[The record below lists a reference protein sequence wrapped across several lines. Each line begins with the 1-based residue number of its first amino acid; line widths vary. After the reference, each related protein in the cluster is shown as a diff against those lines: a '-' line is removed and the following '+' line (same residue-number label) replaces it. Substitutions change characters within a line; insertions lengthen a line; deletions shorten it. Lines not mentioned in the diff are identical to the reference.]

1 MAATQY
7 ATSTDFGKYGLPAG
21 ALDGF
26 AGDIN
31 DLLKKASGKVDGYL
45 RGRYSCPLASPYPD
59 EIVEAV
65 CVIAAHSLLNVRGF
79 DPNSD
84 SDMAVRQRYE
94 DLCGRPMQPGW
105 LERIAQGRI
114 TLDTTADTTTGTQE
128 GAPIVLGTSSTR
140 CARHQDYGHSSDN
153 CWRFW

>member
-1 MAATQY
+1 MSATQY
-7 ATSTDFGKYGLPAG
+7 ASSSDFTKYGLPAG

-26 AGDIN
+26 TGDIN

-45 RGRYSCPLASPYPD
+45 RGRYTTPLVSPFPD

-65 CVIAAHSLLNVRGF
+65 CVLAAHSLLSVRGY

-114 TLDTTADTTTGTQE
+114 TLDVTVDGTTAQE
-128 GAPIVLGTSSTR
+128 GGPIVIGTAAQQ
-140 CARHQDYGHSSDN
+140 CAKHNNSWHNPDD